1 MVREGL
7 EGALAPHLR
16 ESFPSRRGRPQK
28 GLARGP
34 ARIEL
39 RWIPGD
45 HRINPAR
52 GGGGKEASRR
62 WKGMRV
68 EPSHMDAVLD
78 KLIQSGHA
86 ITTGEGLGAPGS
98 HPSTPALQLGLEKI
112 RSYAL
117 E

>member
-1 MVREGL
+1 
-7 EGALAPHLR
+7 
-16 ESFPSRRGRPQK
+16 
-28 GLARGP
+28 
-34 ARIEL
+34 
-39 RWIPGD
+39 
-45 HRINPAR
+45 
-52 GGGGKEASRR
+52 
-62 WKGMRV
+62 MRV